1 MLEESERHQ
10 RGTGGQEEAVPQSQ
24 RYSRRARGTPVGPE
38 VLLQSPRH
46 PVRSPEQP
54 FRPECGFGRLV
65 VFALI
70 AAVTV
75 HAVRVEHHL
84 ELVAGLLQGVH
95 EQQGVLVMDVVI
107 SRAVGEA
114 QGSGKGSVAR
124 LPVGRGRLR
133 PCLRHRLRNCSRS
146 RFRNRNSHRRR
157 S

>member
-1 MLEESERHQ
+1 MFCSKSRK
-10 RGTGGQEEAVPQSQ
+10 GTREGREGKRKQ
-24 RYSRRARGTPVGPE
+24 SRRTRGASTEPE

-95 EQQGVLVMDVVI
+95 EQQGVLVMNIVI

-114 QGSGKGSVAR
+114 QGSRKGSVAR
-124 LPVGRGRLR
+124 LPVGRGKLR
-133 PCLRHRLRNCSRS
+133 PCLGHRLRNCSRS
-146 RFRNRNSHRRR
+146 RLRNRNSHRRR